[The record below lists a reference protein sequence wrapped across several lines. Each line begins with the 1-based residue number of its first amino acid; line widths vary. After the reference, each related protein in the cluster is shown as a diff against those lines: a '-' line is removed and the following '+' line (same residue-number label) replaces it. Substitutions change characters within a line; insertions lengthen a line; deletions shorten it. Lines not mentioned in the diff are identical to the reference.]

1 VGDRDGARGVVRD
14 DDDDDDDGGGVDDDD
29 DDDDDDD
36 GVDAMCVVR
45 AWTTTTDAV
54 RRCHARD
61 VDDEED
67 EDEDED
73 EDDDERWR

>member
-1 VGDRDGARGVVRD
+1 MGDRDGARGVVRD
-14 DDDDDDDGGGVDDDD
+14 DDDDDDDGGGGGV
-29 DDDDDDD
+29 DDDD